1 MSEFKHLYDD
11 FKPENYKIFLDV
23 NRETKRFEGQVTVT
37 GESLTTELAFHQKDL
52 EITSVTV
59 NDQAVDFTLD
69 ESSETVAFKVSETG
83 QTTVT
88 FTYSAAITDNMT
100 GIYPSYYDADGEK
113 KQLVGTQFETHFAR
127 QAFPSIDEPA
137 AKATFDLSVKYD
149 EKDGE
154 EIVSNMPE
162 ISNENGV
169 HTFDTTVK
177 MSSYLLAFVFGDM
190 QSKLGKTKNGTQVGV
205 FATKAHKAQALDFPL
220 D

>member
-83 QTTVT
+83 QTTG
-88 FTYSAAITDNMT
+88 YLHLL
-100 GIYPSYYDADGEK
+100 GSYN
-113 KQLVGTQFETHFAR
+113 R
-127 QAFPSIDEPA
+127 
-137 AKATFDLSVKYD
+137 
-149 EKDGE
+149 
-154 EIVSNMPE
+154 
-162 ISNENGV
+162 
-169 HTFDTTVK
+169 
-177 MSSYLLAFVFGDM
+177 
-190 QSKLGKTKNGTQVGV
+190 
-205 FATKAHKAQALDFPL
+205 
-220 D
+220 

>member
-83 QTTVT
+83 QTT
-88 FTYSAAITDNMT
+88 D
-100 GIYPSYYDADGEK
+100 
-113 KQLVGTQFETHFAR
+113 
-127 QAFPSIDEPA
+127 
-137 AKATFDLSVKYD
+137 
-149 EKDGE
+149 
-154 EIVSNMPE
+154 
-162 ISNENGV
+162 
-169 HTFDTTVK
+169 
-177 MSSYLLAFVFGDM
+177 
-190 QSKLGKTKNGTQVGV
+190 
-205 FATKAHKAQALDFPL
+205 
-220 D
+220 

>member
-69 ESSETVAFKVSETG
+69 ESSETVAFKVSETR

-100 GIYPSYYDADGEK
+100 GIYP
-113 KQLVGTQFETHFAR
+113 
-127 QAFPSIDEPA
+127 
-137 AKATFDLSVKYD
+137 
-149 EKDGE
+149 
-154 EIVSNMPE
+154 
-162 ISNENGV
+162 
-169 HTFDTTVK
+169 
-177 MSSYLLAFVFGDM
+177 
-190 QSKLGKTKNGTQVGV
+190 
-205 FATKAHKAQALDFPL
+205 
-220 D
+220 